1 MRASDIGGLLVV
13 RILELLDV
21 EIGVGDIQKVG
32 VGAR

>member
-1 MRASDIGGLLVV
+1 MSDIVGLLMAE
-13 RILELLDV
+13 IEELLDV

>member
-1 MRASDIGGLLVV
+1 MRMSDIVGLLMAE
-13 RILELLDV
+13 IEELLDV